1 MKLKDNIKGT
11 WKTINGILSKTKRK
25 HKFPNLF
32 MENGTPITDTLD
44 IANNFNNFFYKY
56 WSLT

>member
-1 MKLKDNIKGT
+1 MKLKDDIKGI
-11 WKTINGILSKTKRK
+11 WKTTNGILSKTKRK

-44 IANNFNNFFYKY
+44 IANIFKNYF
-56 WSLT
+56 LV